1 MVEIRYPPPTRNI
14 SPQLLE
20 LTSGTTIQRIFD
32 PTSYGATAIDFRY
45 YGPLSRFDH
54 QRCIHSGINDPAPPL
69 SEGVSFRAGA
79 RQRLKPHVRAPRQRG
94 TKAQI
99 DNERGIIYAGFSLYC
114 CLIEVFGDDELIKLR
129 QQQIAYITLK
139 QSLNLLDLRNSG
151 AWNAG
156 STASMAVDGRR
167 KLTQAWSRYFY
178 ENPNLYGEIDGLIFN
193 NAHNGEEAIA
203 LYERAVKQLSSAS
216 ISTLNLNEPTMRES
230 ILKVANQLNLLV
242 EIECKK
248 TPAR

>member
-14 SPQLLE
+14 TPQLFE
-20 LTSGTTIQRIFD
+20 LKPGKTIQRIFD
-32 PTSYGATAIDFRY
+32 STSYGATAIGFRY

-54 QRCIHSGINDPAPPL
+54 QR
-69 SEGVSFRAGA
+69 
-79 RQRLKPHVRAPRQRG
+79 G

-99 DNERGIIYAGFSLYC
+99 DKERGIIYAGFSLSC
-114 CLIEVFGDDELIKLR
+114 CLIEVFGDHGIIKLQ

-139 QSLNLLDLRNSG
+139 QSIKLLNLRDSG
-151 AWNAG
+151 AWDAG
-156 STASMAVDGRR
+156 ATSSMVVDGRR

-178 ENPNLYGEIDGLIFN
+178 DNSDLYGEIDGLIFN

-242 EIECKK
+242 EIEL
-248 TPAR
+248 